1 MKCLSPK
8 LKSKLSA
15 FWQNLDPYKDVI
27 IFVVALFVS
36 NGIWKLCIHG
46 DEDNSAV
53 TFLGLNATPFF
64 QWFSEITAEA
74 VYWIVSLFRDTIYQA
89 DAITLRFV
97 TGGGSKIVWSCTPI
111 KQSFIWLCILLV
123 TIGDWK
129 SKAWFIPFGW
139 VAIFLFNILR
149 ISAITFF
156 MESHPDWFE
165 ILHSYIFKYLF
176 YGFMFLLWVWYVEKL
191 RKVPQNTLSEAE

>member
-8 LKSKLSA
+8 LKSKLA
-15 FWQNLDPYKDVI
+15 AVWQKLEPYKDVI
-27 IFVVALFVS
+27 IFVIALFVS
-36 NGIWKLCIHG
+36 NGIWKLCVHG
-46 DEDNSAV
+46 DEDNIAV
-53 TFLGLNATPFF
+53 TLLGLDVTAFF
-64 QWFSEITAEA
+64 QWCSEITAEA
-74 VYWIVSLFRDTIYQA
+74 VFRVVSLFRDTIYQA
-89 DAITLRFV
+89 DAITLKFV

-139 VAIFLFNILR
+139 VAIFVFNILR

-156 MESHPDWFE
+156 MEFHQEWFD
-165 ILHSYIFKYLF
+165 ILHTYIFKYLF

-191 RKVPQNTLSEAE
+191 RKLPQKTSTGEA